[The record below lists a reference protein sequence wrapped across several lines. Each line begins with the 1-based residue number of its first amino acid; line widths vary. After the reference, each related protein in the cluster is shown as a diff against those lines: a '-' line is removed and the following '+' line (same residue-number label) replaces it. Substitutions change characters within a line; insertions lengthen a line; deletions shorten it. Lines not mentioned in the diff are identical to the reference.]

1 MRSNLLRPI
10 HTNVHRYLNLL
21 IHTLII
27 SQLPLINSFPL
38 PGIDDEEMA
47 KILKWSKFL
56 RTTMIIVSV
65 LCIITSWYNL
75 AVSTNSVSTNF
86 LAVYVFFFSMMI
98 CCYELALKQVAVL
111 IVQNF
116 GFMYNPI
123 GRSIFLMFLAI
134 LLFQLSTMGVVMFA
148 VLLAVGILQI
158 YVDVRHPKFETYKR
172 TMHFYNKASA
182 SKKSKT
188 QMSLTTN
195 PMSPMSV

>member
-1 MRSNLLRPI
+1 
-10 HTNVHRYLNLL
+10 
-21 IHTLII
+21 
-27 SQLPLINSFPL
+27 
-38 PGIDDEEMA
+38 MA

-75 AVSTNSVSTNF
+75 ATATNSISTNF

-116 GFMYNPI
+116 GFLYNPV

-148 VLLAVGILQI
+148 VLLTVGILQI
-158 YVDVRHPKFETYKR
+158 YVDIRHPKFETYKR

-182 SKKSKT
+182 SKKSNA
-188 QMSLTTN
+188 QISSVTN

>member
-1 MRSNLLRPI
+1 ML
-10 HTNVHRYLNLL
+10 
-21 IHTLII
+21 
-27 SQLPLINSFPL
+27 
-38 PGIDDEEMA
+38 GIDDEEMA
-47 KILKWSKFL
+47 KILQWSKFL
-56 RTTMIIVSV
+56 RTTMIIVSL

-123 GRSIFLMFLAI
+123 GRSIFLMFLAV

-148 VLLAVGILQI
+148 VLISVGVLQI
-158 YVDVRHPKFETYKR
+158 YVDIRHPKFETYKR

-182 SKKSKT
+182 SHT
-188 QMSLTTN
+188 QISFTNPSVTTN